1 MKASAAMMCVG
12 QPPWCLNQSKYDCLF
27 QGLRDSAMDPMML
40 ITVGWGFV
48 SSQRL
53 GYWMAW
59 FTSVLRDIFL
69 AKNKSLGGNDWKKK
83 KNIELPLP

>member
-1 MKASAAMMCVG
+1 
-12 QPPWCLNQSKYDCLF
+12 
-27 QGLRDSAMDPMML
+27 MDPMML

-83 KNIELPLP
+83 KHRIATALICHRLRIAACD